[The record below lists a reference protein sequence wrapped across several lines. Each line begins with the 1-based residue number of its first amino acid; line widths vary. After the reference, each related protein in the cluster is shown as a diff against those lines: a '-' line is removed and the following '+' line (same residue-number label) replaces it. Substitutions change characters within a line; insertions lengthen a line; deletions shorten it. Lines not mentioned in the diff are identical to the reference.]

1 MSVLRKDYFKLGDIT
16 VDELEDIR
24 RSVWKKAFKKR
35 MDQNKEKASGSKDK
49 YVWTSV
55 DDYQFHGFKIR
66 PPSRRKLS
74 PEDELKK
81 QAI

>member
-1 MSVLRKDYFKLGDIT
+1 
-16 VDELEDIR
+16 
-24 RSVWKKAFKKR
+24 

-55 DDYQFHGFKIR
+55 EDYQFHGFKIR
-66 PPSRRKLS
+66 PPSRKKLT
-74 PEDELKK
+74 PEEELKK